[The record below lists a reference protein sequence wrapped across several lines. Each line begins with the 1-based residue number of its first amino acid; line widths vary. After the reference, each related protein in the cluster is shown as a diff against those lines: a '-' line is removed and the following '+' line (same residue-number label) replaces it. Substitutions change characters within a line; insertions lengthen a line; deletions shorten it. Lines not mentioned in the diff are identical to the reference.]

1 MKNTLAGI
9 NNPGSSIFFTF
20 LSQYTEFYIFI
31 TTSFSY
37 DKELV

>member
-9 NNPGSSIFFTF
+9 NKPGSSKNFTF
-20 LSQYTEFYIFI
+20 LSQYAEFYIFI

>member
-9 NNPGSSIFFTF
+9 NKTSSLENFTF
-20 LSQYTEFYIFI
+20 LSRHTEFYIFI

>member
-9 NNPGSSIFFTF
+9 NKTSSLENFTF
-20 LSQYTEFYIFI
+20 LSQYAEFYIFI